1 MDETLMAIVTIETAD
16 NDEKMRIGT
25 DIHEQLRGNP
35 SYINNDIILNV
46 DEDCKVRLWV
56 DKNCESIPDITLR
69 IQKG

>member
-25 DIHEQLRGNP
+25 DIHEQLRGNL

-46 DEDCKVRLWV
+46 DEDCKVRLWI
-56 DKNCESIPDITLR
+56 DKNCESIPDIILR
-69 IQKG
+69 IRKG

>member
-35 SYINNDIILNV
+35 GYINNDIILNV

-56 DKNCESIPDITLR
+56 DKNCESIPDIILR
-69 IQKG
+69 IRKG

>member
-1 MDETLMAIVTIETAD
+1 MDETLMVIVTIETAD

-46 DEDCKVRLWV
+46 DEDCKIRLWV
-56 DKNCESIPDITLR
+56 DKSCESIPDIVLR
-69 IQKG
+69 IRKG